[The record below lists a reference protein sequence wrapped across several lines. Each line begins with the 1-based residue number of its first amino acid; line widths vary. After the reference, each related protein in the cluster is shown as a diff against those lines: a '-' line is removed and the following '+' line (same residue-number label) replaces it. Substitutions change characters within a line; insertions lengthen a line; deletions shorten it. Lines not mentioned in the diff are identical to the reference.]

1 MKACKISIIPT
12 CSSELGRK
20 TPWNFILL
28 LIFTL
33 LMGFMLG
40 MNTSF
45 YDLWEVALAVG
56 VCAAI
61 TGALTLFAFQTT
73 IDFTGLR
80 GKEMSLS
87 LIFKRNAFM

>member
-1 MKACKISIIPT
+1 
-12 CSSELGRK
+12 
-20 TPWNFILL
+20 
-28 LIFTL
+28 
-33 LMGFMLG
+33 MGFMLG

-73 IDFTGLR
+73 IDFTGIR

-87 LIFKRNAFM
+87 LIFKRNDFECKM